1 MLSALRQS
9 NYVYKII
16 RNIFATFAES
26 KLFIWNSSLEI
37 KGDITYSLYYMN
49 NVPTLDF
56 QFVFR
61 FRCRLES
68 T

>member
-1 MLSALRQS
+1 MLSALRQI
-9 NYVYKII
+9 NYVYEII
-16 RNIFATFAES
+16 RNILATFAQS
-26 KLFIWNSSLEI
+26 KLFTW
-37 KGDITYSLYYMN
+37 TTRFMN
-49 NVPTLDF
+49 NVATLDF

>member
-16 RNIFATFAES
+16 RNILATFAQS
-26 KLFIWNSSLEI
+26 KFNE
-37 KGDITYSLYYMN
+37 DITYYSYYMN
-49 NVPTLDF
+49 NVQTLDF

>member
-16 RNIFATFAES
+16 RNILATFAQS
-26 KLFIWNSSLEI
+26 KLFTWTTRL
-37 KGDITYSLYYMN
+37 TYSSCYMN

-61 FRCRLES
+61 FRCRLDS